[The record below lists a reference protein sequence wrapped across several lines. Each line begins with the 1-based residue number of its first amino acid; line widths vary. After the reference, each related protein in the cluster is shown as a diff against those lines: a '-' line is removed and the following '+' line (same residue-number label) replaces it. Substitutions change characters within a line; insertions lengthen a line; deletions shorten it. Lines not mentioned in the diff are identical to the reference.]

1 MKLELVSQLQVQ
13 QNLSQRLQQSAQVL
27 QLTVQ
32 ELQDLLQNSLKDN
45 PLLEPEPEIE
55 LFPVPEVR
63 EGRARPLA
71 EGFLD
76 QSDTVW
82 LDSAPRSRD
91 EQILDNIRMSRADE
105 RCKILCTLIVNALDD
120 NGYLRETFADLL
132 PPDCE
137 KIPLDEWETALALV
151 QSLSIPGT
159 GARNLQE
166 ALRLQVQMNTGLSA
180 PLRQV
185 LIELIAEEL
194 PALAR
199 GDWKQV
205 QTRLALAPSLFAQ
218 ALHEL
223 QRLDPNPGLAYMQ
236 PPRQAI
242 VPDVHVFRHDGSWRV
257 APDSRSLPRVRIH
270 AQYAAA
276 LEAQARSTRDR
287 SLHETLTQARW
298 LSESLSMRRAT
309 VCRVARLIVRRQA
322 LFFDLGEQALQPMR
336 ISDLARE
343 LELHEST
350 VSRATANK
358 YMSTPYGTLS
368 FRHFFSGELETG
380 FGGSCSTAL
389 VKEQIRR
396 LIAREQ
402 DDQPLSDV
410 ELHQALR
417 DESVLLSKR
426 TVTKYRL
433 QLGIPNAR
441 ERQQRA
447 RLRSLSRAG
456 ALPTN

>member
-1 MKLELVSQLQVQ
+1 MKLELVSQLQTQ
-13 QNLSQRLQQSAQVL
+13 QNLSQRLQQSALVL

-32 ELQDLLQNSLKDN
+32 ELQDLLQDSLKDN
-45 PLLEPEPEIE
+45 PLLEPEPDTEP
-55 LFPVPEVR
+55 LSLPEVR
-63 EGRARPLA
+63 EGPARPPAGGLS
-71 EGFLD
+71 D
-76 QSDTVW
+76 QSPTDW

-120 NGYLRETFADLL
+120 NGYLREAFADLL
-132 PPDCE
+132 PPNCE
-137 KIPLDEWETALALV
+137 KIPLDEWESALALV

-166 ALRLQVQMNTGLSA
+166 ALRLQVQMNEGLSE
-180 PLRQV
+180 PLRQA
-185 LIELIAEEL
+185 LLKLIAAEL

-199 GDWKQV
+199 GDWEQV
-205 QTRLALAPSLFAQ
+205 QKRLALAPGLFAQ
-218 ALHEL
+218 ALRTL
-223 QRLDPNPGLAYMQ
+223 QRLDPNPGLAYLQ
-236 PPRQAI
+236 PTRQAI
-242 VPDVHVFRHDGSWRV
+242 VPDVHVYRHDGGWRV
-257 APDSRSLPRVRIH
+257 IPDSRSLPRVRVH

-298 LSESLSMRRAT
+298 LSDSLSMRRAT

-336 ISDLARE
+336 ISDLACE

-396 LIAREQ
+396 LIAREHS
-402 DDQPLSDV
+402 DEPLSDV
-410 ELHQALR
+410 ALHQALR

-447 RLRSLSRAG
+447 RLRSLSNPDA
-456 ALPTN
+456 PTTN